1 MAAAR
6 TSADAPVLVPALT
19 ALAWQLRQRDTT
31 RCLALVEEAEHV
43 MARPHLSAMNQ
54 PWPAQRLPLIRAEAR
69 WLAGDH
75 AAAQD
80 LAQGTL
86 QRINDTGG
94 QALADTLGRAD
105 AHWLLGM
112 IATAQGHIE
121 IAKAE
126 LERMAQL
133 SESID
138 PTRCLIAQGTLA
150 RLATFRDAAA
160 AKARWWDYL
169 PQDLELLH
177 PAAAAVVCEYR
188 SHVAFNSSDYAQAI
202 RCFGLTAGTTP

>member
-1 MAAAR
+1 
-6 TSADAPVLVPALT
+6 
-19 ALAWQLRQRDTT
+19 
-31 RCLALVEEAEHV
+31 
-43 MARPHLSAMNQ
+43 MNQ

-126 LERMAQL
+126 LAVQMARIKPASINTFFIISPL
-133 SESID
+133 S
-138 PTRCLIAQGTLA
+138 Q
-150 RLATFRDAAA
+150 
-160 AKARWWDYL
+160 
-169 PQDLELLH
+169 
-177 PAAAAVVCEYR
+177 R
-188 SHVAFNSSDYAQAI
+188 S
-202 RCFGLTAGTTP
+202 P